1 MLYSATNFI
10 RFSRKIDIFVEKFLW
25 IFKVLFTKSTLKQ
38 GLERQ
43 FQHIMT
49 KNKKHGIAVLFCV
62 RYQLGLPPPNPDQR
76 TFCKKS
82 FGISKTFAKVK
93 WCFRWE
99 ILLPTFLIRKVGRCE
114 VLWHTF
120 LRKKGVGQIIDATF
134 LLYSVGDMPYLLW
147 KRLLK

>member
-10 RFSRKIDIFVEKFLW
+10 RFSRKIDIFVEKFLR

-49 KNKKHGIAVLFCV
+49 KNKKHGNAVLFCV
-62 RYQLGLPPPNPDQR
+62 HLMLGLPPQTQTQE
-76 TFCKKS
+76 TFREK
-82 FGISKTFAKVK
+82 FLGTSKAFAKINLCV
-93 WCFRWE
+93 RWE
-99 ILLPTFLIRKVGRCE
+99 ILLPTFLIRKVG
-114 VLWHTF
+114 
-120 LRKKGVGQIIDATF
+120 QIIDETF

>member
-10 RFSRKIDIFVEKFLW
+10 RFSRKIDIFVEKFLR

-62 RYQLGLPPPNPDQR
+62 RYQLGLPPWDPDQR

-82 FGISKTFAKVK
+82 FGISKTFAKIK
-93 WCFRWE
+93 WCF
-99 ILLPTFLIRKVGRCE
+99 RCE
-114 VLWHTF
+114 VLWLTF
-120 LRKKGVGQIIDATF
+120 LRKKGKLGRPPQTRTQRTF
-134 LLYSVGDMPYLLW
+134 VKSPLESQKLSQ
-147 KRLLK
+147 K

>member
-10 RFSRKIDIFVEKFLW
+10 RFSRKIDIFGRKFLK
-25 IFKVLFTKSTLKQ
+25 IFKGLFTKSTLKQ

-49 KNKKHGIAVLFCV
+49 KNKKRGEIRVFLCALSV
-62 RYQLGLPPPNPDQR
+62 GASAPNPDQR

-99 ILLPTFLIRKVGRCE
+99 ILLPTFLIRKVG
-114 VLWHTF
+114 
-120 LRKKGVGQIIDATF
+120 QIIDATF

>member
-10 RFSRKIDIFVEKFLW
+10 RFSRKIDIFVEKFW
-25 IFKVLFTKSTLKQ
+25 RIFKVLFTKSTLKQ

-49 KNKKHGIAVLFCV
+49 KNKKRGEIRVFLCALSV
-62 RYQLGLPPPNPDQR
+62 GASAPNPDQR

-120 LRKKGVGQIIDATF
+120 LRKKGVG
-134 LLYSVGDMPYLLW
+134 
-147 KRLLK
+147 

>member
-10 RFSRKIDIFVEKFLW
+10 RFSRKIDIFGRKFLK
-25 IFKVLFTKSTLKQ
+25 IFKGLFTKSTLKQ

-49 KNKKHGIAVLFCV
+49 KNKKRGEIRVFLCALSV
-62 RYQLGLPPPNPDQR
+62 GASAPNPDQR

-99 ILLPTFLIRKVGRCE
+99 ILLPTFLIRKVG
-114 VLWHTF
+114 
-120 LRKKGVGQIIDATF
+120 QIIDETF